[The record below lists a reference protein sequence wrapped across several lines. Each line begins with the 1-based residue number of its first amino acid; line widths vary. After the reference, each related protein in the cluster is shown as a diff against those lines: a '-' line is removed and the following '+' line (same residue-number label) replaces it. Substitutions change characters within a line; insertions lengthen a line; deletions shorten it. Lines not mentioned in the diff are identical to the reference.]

1 RHVGPIR
8 VRAVHGEHRTR
19 AQRHAGQAAA
29 GRQAVRGPA
38 AGAGPAHRGHRA
50 GGDDPALHLFGD
62 ARGIPDRAGAAQ
74 GILLRAGLDDGG
86 SGVGHRAAL
95 HPLGGDRRR
104 LPWPWPRAGRDD
116 GGDLRARQC
125 LQHHQLAVDARHF
138 DLLRHRQRVQRG
150 GGHAPLGA
158 DRAGL
163 PAVRGDLRRAA
174 DRAPDAAPAGAAG
187 GPLMA
192 LLICAPIGVLAG
204 TFLAEYANRTK
215 LSATIRFLNDIL
227 LSAPSI
233 VLGLFVYVIIVLPMS
248 NLTHGNVS
256 FSGFAGAVAL
266 ALIGLPVIVRT
277 TDEMLQLVPGTL
289 REATLSL
296 GIPQWKMTVQV
307 LMRAAT
313 SGIVTGVLLAL
324 ARLAGETAPL
334 LFTAFGNNFMAVRP
348 LDKMESLPV
357 AIYQYTNDP
366 SPDLHAI
373 AWAGALLITLF
384 VLALSLLTRMLFIR
398 HKVRYD

>member
-1 RHVGPIR
+1 M
-8 VRAVHGEHRTR
+8 
-19 AQRHAGQAAA
+19 AAS
-29 GRQAVRGPA
+29 VY
-38 AGAGPAHRGHRA
+38 
-50 GGDDPALHLFGD
+50 L
-62 ARGIPDRAGAAQ
+62 
-74 GILLRAGLDDGG
+74 
-86 SGVGHRAAL
+86 
-95 HPLGGDRRR
+95 RRR
-104 LPWPWPRAGRDD
+104 IVNVVALTLSGLATLLGLVFLAWILWVTLKNGFGAISPRLFTKITAYAEQ
-116 GGDLRARQC
+116 GGLSNAIVGSLIMD
-125 LQHHQLAVDARHF
+125 
-138 DLLRHRQRVQRG
+138 
-150 GGHAPLGA
+150 
-158 DRAGL
+158 
-163 PAVRGDLRRAA
+163 
-174 DRAPDAAPAGAAG
+174 
-187 GPLMA
+187 LMA

-215 LSATIRFLNDIL
+215 LGATIRFLNDIL

-334 LFTAFGNNFMAVRP
+334 LFTAFGNNFMTVHP

>member
-1 RHVGPIR
+1 M
-8 VRAVHGEHRTR
+8 
-19 AQRHAGQAAA
+19 AGS
-29 GRQAVRGPA
+29 VY
-38 AGAGPAHRGHRA
+38 
-50 GGDDPALHLFGD
+50 L
-62 ARGIPDRAGAAQ
+62 
-74 GILLRAGLDDGG
+74 
-86 SGVGHRAAL
+86 
-95 HPLGGDRRR
+95 RRR
-104 LPWPWPRAGRDD
+104 TVNVVALVLSACATLLGLVFLAWILWVTLKNGLSAITPRLFTKITAYADQGGLSNAIAGSLIMD
-116 GGDLRARQC
+116 
-125 LQHHQLAVDARHF
+125 
-138 DLLRHRQRVQRG
+138 
-150 GGHAPLGA
+150 
-158 DRAGL
+158 
-163 PAVRGDLRRAA
+163 
-174 DRAPDAAPAGAAG
+174 
-187 GPLMA
+187 LMA

-204 TFLAEYANRTK
+204 TFLAEYANRTR
-215 LSATIRFLNDIL
+215 LGATIRFLNDIL

-233 VLGLFVYVIIVLPMS
+233 VLGLFVYVIVVLPMS

-334 LFTAFGNNFMAVRP
+334 LFTAFGNNFMTVHP
-348 LDKMESLPV
+348 LDKMASLPV

-366 SPDLHAI
+366 NPALHAI

-384 VLALSLLTRMLFIR
+384 VLTLSLLTRLMFSR